1 MPEQP
6 IPLESNVVVAVRAKP
21 LTATERRSGATLC
34 MSMRSLP
41 PNGCANGAPPTN
53 DDAVDD
59 DQPND
64 DQGDSDVTDTDTTP
78 SQDTTPAE
86 PLTYVCKASSGNPDF
101 PYFTVTGYG
110 GPLSDAVR
118 FTTTSES
125 DASCDGKSAGS
136 DGREPTNAVFL

>member
-1 MPEQP
+1 MATTIGPWLRRHAALLTLGACISLGGWLHPE
-6 IPLESNVVVAVRAKP
+6 PLKQLDLAYTDQVQRWGGTS
-21 LTATERRSGATLC
+21 
-34 MSMRSLP
+34 
-41 PNGCANGAPPTN
+41 APP
-53 DDAVDD
+53 
-59 DQPND
+59 P
-64 DQGDSDVTDTDTTP
+64 
-78 SQDTTPAE
+78 DTTPAE

-101 PYFTVTGYG
+101 PYFTGSGYG